1 MSSLTSSP
9 YNNTATN
16 FVHQD
21 AAVWRR
27 HLLAVA
33 TGNATSNFS
42 NFDED
47 NTNVSSVID
56 DELNCSESMT
66 SGSVGGKSFPDD
78 LFTDTQLYR
87 GAVVLHAVGTVYM
100 FLGLAIVCDE
110 YFIPALEVITARLGV
125 TEDVTGALA
134 AMTSLRTWRARR

>member
-9 YNNTATN
+9 YTATN
-16 FVHQD
+16 VVHQD

-47 NTNVSSVID
+47 NTNVSSAID

-78 LFTDTQLYR
+78 LFTDTQLCR